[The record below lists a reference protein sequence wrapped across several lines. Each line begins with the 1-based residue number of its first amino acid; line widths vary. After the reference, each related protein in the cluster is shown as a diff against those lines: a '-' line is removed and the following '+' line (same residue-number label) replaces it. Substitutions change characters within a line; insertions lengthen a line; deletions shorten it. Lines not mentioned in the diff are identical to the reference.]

1 MLRKAEIKD
10 IARIA
15 EIIIFTK
22 RDTYRP
28 IFQNDNVSFNEMQV
42 INEYNRLMLPNELK
56 DLFVY
61 DDGIIKGMVKI
72 EIEEKNIQISEFF
85 VDPFF
90 QKNGIGSFIINS
102 IIKTGEKAHKPTLLW
117 VLDKNIKAINFYKKF
132 GFEYTSEKQEF
143 ANSGFYMMKFKKKF
157 MQVEF
162 TN

>member
-28 IFQNDNVSFNEMQV
+28 IFRNDNVSFNEMQV
-42 INEYNRLMLPNELK
+42 VNEYNRLLQPNELK

-72 EIEEKNIQISEFF
+72 EIGEKNIQISEFF

-102 IIKTGEKAHKPTLLW
+102 IIQIGEKTHKPISLW
-117 VLDKNIKAINFYKKF
+117 VLDKNIKAIDFYKKF
-132 GFEYTSEKQEF
+132 GFEYTNEKQEF
-143 ANSGFYMMKFKKKF
+143 DNSGFYMLKFKKNIYASW
-157 MQVEF
+157 VY
-162 TN
+162 

>member
-28 IFQNDNVSFNEMQV
+28 IFRNDNVSFNEMQV
-42 INEYNRLMLPNELK
+42 VNEYNRLLQPNELK

-72 EIEEKNIQISEFF
+72 EIGEKNIQISEFF

-102 IIKTGEKAHKPTLLW
+102 IIQIGEKTHKPISLW
-117 VLDKNIKAINFYKKF
+117 VLDKNIKAIDFYKKF
-132 GFEYTSEKQEF
+132 GFEYTNEKQEF
-143 ANSGFYMMKFKKKF
+143 DNSGFYMLKFKK
-157 MQVEF
+157 
-162 TN
+162 NIYAS